1 MFRRFLIS
9 ALLAALFTI
18 AVTAA
23 AQQDTAKTPEYG
35 WKHASVASLNGTQ
48 VAFTDWVQGGDNA
61 LAFAAGLTGKSIL
74 NQEKT
79 NWSNSYKFGFGESRL
94 GDQGLRKTDDQ
105 IDLESMLTYK
115 LDGALSPYA
124 AATLKTQFAEG
135 FKYDGAG
142 NATPVSNF
150 FDPAFLTQSVGVVY
164 QPIPELKTRFGTAL
178 REIITSTFPGYAD
191 DPKTLE
197 VENTSV
203 HGGLE
208 SVTEL
213 ILKIDDNIILTSK
226 LELFGAFDQ
235 MNQIIMYSD
244 NMIVAKVSK
253 VVTTSFGLQLRNE
266 PAISPRTQI
275 KQTLALGISYA
286 IL

>member
-1 MFRRFLIS
+1 MFRRSLIS
-9 ALLAALFTI
+9 TLLAVLFTI
-18 AVTAA
+18 PVTAA
-23 AQQDTAKTPEYG
+23 AQQDTAKAPEYG

>member
-1 MFRRFLIS
+1 MFRRFLTPT
-9 ALLAALFTI
+9 LLAALFTI
-18 AVTAA
+18 AVTAL
-23 AQQDTAKTPEYG
+23 AQQDTAKAPEYG
-35 WKHASVASLNGTQ
+35 WKHASVATLNGTQ

-74 NQEKT
+74 DQPQT
-79 NWSNSYKFGFGESRL
+79 NWSNSYKFAFGESRL

-135 FKYDGAG
+135 FKYDGEG

-150 FDPAFLTQSVGVVY
+150 FDPAFLTQSAGVVY
-164 QPIPELKTRFGTAL
+164 QPIPELKTRFGPAL
-178 REIITSTFPGYAD
+178 REIITSDFPGYAD
-191 DPKTLE
+191 DPETLE
-197 VENTSV
+197 IENTSID
-203 HGGLE
+203 GGLE

-213 ILKIDDNIILTSK
+213 IWKIDENILLTSK
-226 LELFGAFDQ
+226 LELFSAFDQ
-235 MNQIIMYSD
+235 MNQIIVNSD

-253 VVTTSFGLQLRNE
+253 VVTTSFGVQLRNE

-275 KQTLALGISYA
+275 KQTLALGLA
-286 IL
+286 FTIL

>member
-1 MFRRFLIS
+1 MFRRSLIS
-9 ALLAALFTI
+9 ALSAALFTVP
-18 AVTAA
+18 VTAP
-23 AQQDTAKTPEYG
+23 AQQDTVKAPEYG
-35 WKHASVASLNGTQ
+35 WKHGSVATLNGTQ
-48 VAFTDWVQGGDNA
+48 VAFTNWVQGGDNA

-74 NQEKT
+74 DQPQT

-135 FKYDGAG
+135 FNYDGAG

-178 REIITSTFPGYAD
+178 REILTTDFPGYAD
-191 DPKTLE
+191 DPATLE
-197 VENTSV
+197 IEKTSV
-203 HGGLE
+203 KGGLE

-213 ILKIDDNIILTSK
+213 IWKIDENILLTSK
-226 LELFGAFDQ
+226 LELFSAFDQ

-266 PAISPRTQI
+266 PAITPRTQI
-275 KQTLALGISYA
+275 KQTLALGLA
-286 IL
+286 FTIL

>member
-18 AVTAA
+18 PVTAA

-178 REIITSTFPGYAD
+178 REILTTNFPGYAD

>member
-178 REIITSTFPGYAD
+178 REILTTNFPGYAD

>member
-1 MFRRFLIS
+1 MFQRFLIP
-9 ALLAALFTI
+9 ALLAAQLTI
-18 AVTAA
+18 SVAA
-23 AQQDTAKTPEYG
+23 LAQQDTAKAPKYG
-35 WKHASVASLNGTQ
+35 WFHASVGTLNGTQ

-61 LAFAAGLTGKSIL
+61 LAFAAGLAGKSIL
-74 NQEKT
+74 NQEQT
-79 NWSNSYKFGFGESRL
+79 NWSNSYKFAFGESRL

-150 FDPAFLTQSVGVVY
+150 FDPAFLTQSAGVVY
-164 QPIPELKTRFGTAL
+164 QPIPELKTRLGAAL
-178 REIITSTFPGYAD
+178 REILTSDFPSYAD

-197 VENTSV
+197 IENTSL

-213 ILKIDDNIILTSK
+213 VWKIDENILLSSK
-226 LELFGAFDQ
+226 LELFSAFDQ
-235 MNQIIMYSD
+235 MDQIIMNND

-253 VVTTSFGLQLRNE
+253 IVTTSFGLQLRNE
-266 PAISPRTQI
+266 PSISPRTQI
-275 KQTLALGISYA
+275 KQTLALGLA
-286 IL
+286 FTIL